1 MQNARLEN
9 GKMKELAPGIVVFK
23 NIFPESMDYIKMIE
37 EAGVSWRS
45 AEVLV
50 NEKEHESGKNTKAR
64 DTDLIMLPHHESDG
78 SDILSQF
85 TKKFHE
91 NLKPCL
97 DQYLNTYYAKI
108 EKFESPQLLR
118 YGKEQMFHNHIDD
131 HPFFTRRI
139 SLTYYLNDNYEGGDV
154 EFDRHSLRFKAE
166 KNDLLIFPSN
176 FIYNHQVHPVTDGL
190 RYVVV
195 QWMA

>member
-1 MQNARLEN
+1 
-9 GKMKELAPGIVVFK
+9 MKELAPGIVVFK
-23 NIFPESMDYIKMIE
+23 NIFPESMDYIKKIE
-37 EAGVSWRS
+37 EAGISWKS
-45 AEVLV
+45 AEVILD
-50 NEKEHESGKNTKAR
+50 EKNIETGKNTKAR
-64 DTDLIMLPHHESDG
+64 DTDLIMLPHHKTDTD
-78 SDILSQF
+78 DILSEF
-85 TKKFHE
+85 TKEFHA

-97 DQYLNTYYAKI
+97 DQYLNAYYAKI
-108 EKFESPQLLR
+108 EKFENPQLLR

-131 HPFFTRRI
+131 HPAFTRRI

-176 FIYNHQVHPVTDGL
+176 FIYNHQVHPVTEGL